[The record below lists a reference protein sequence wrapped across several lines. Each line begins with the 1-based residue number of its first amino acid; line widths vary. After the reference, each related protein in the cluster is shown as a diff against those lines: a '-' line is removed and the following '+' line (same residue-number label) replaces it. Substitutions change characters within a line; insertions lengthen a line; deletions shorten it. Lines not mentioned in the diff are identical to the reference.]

1 MAVRTSLVLTGG
13 AEIAANLALIQL
25 KLRKKIMRRAAV
37 KGAAVVKKR
46 AGEIAKTKGVIDT
59 GATIRNIAAKVNK
72 ATSEDYLQINIGVR
86 HGQIRDEKRRAKKQG
101 RAVNDVDDPWYWRF
115 TEFGTSKQAAR
126 PFMRP
131 AFEESKEQVLAVVT
145 EELRDGIEKYKS

>member
-1 MAVRTSLVLTGG
+1 MAVKTGMTFSGG
-13 AEIAANLALIQL
+13 AEIAANLALL
-25 KLRKKIMRRAAV
+25 PVKMRKKIMRSAAV
-37 KGAAVVKKR
+37 AGAQVVKKR
-46 AGEIAKTKGVIDT
+46 AAEIAKAKGVIDT
-59 GATIRNIAAKVNK
+59 GATIRNIAGKVNK

-101 RAVNDVDDPWYWRF
+101 RAVKDVDDPWYWRF

-131 AFEESKEQVLAVVT
+131 AFEESRERVLEVVSQKLKE
-145 EELRDGIEKYKS
+145 GIERYKE

>member
-1 MAVRTSLVLTGG
+1 MAVKTGMTFSGG
-13 AEIAANLALIQL
+13 AEIAANLALLQV
-25 KLRKKIMRRAAV
+25 KMRKKIMRRAAV
-37 KGAAVVKKR
+37 AGAQVVKKR
-46 AGEIAKTKGVIDT
+46 AAEIAKAKGVIDT
-59 GATIRNIAAKVNK
+59 GATIRNIAGKVNK

-101 RAVNDVDDPWYWRF
+101 RAVKDVDDPWYWRF

-131 AFEESKEQVLAVVT
+131 AFEESRERVLEVVSQK
-145 EELRDGIEKYKS
+145 LKDGIERYKE

>member
-1 MAVRTSLVLTGG
+1 MAVKTGMTFSGG
-13 AEIAANLALIQL
+13 AEIAANLALLQV
-25 KLRKKIMRRAAV
+25 KTRKKIMRRAAV
-37 KGAAVVKKR
+37 AGAQVVKKR
-46 AGEIAKTKGVIDT
+46 AAEIAKAKGVIDT
-59 GATIRNIAAKVNK
+59 GATIRNIAGKVNK

-101 RAVNDVDDPWYWRF
+101 RAVKDVDDPWYWRF

-131 AFEESKEQVLAVVT
+131 AFEESRERVLEVVSQK
-145 EELRDGIEKYKS
+145 LKDGIERYKE

>member
-1 MAVRTSLVLTGG
+1 MAVKTGMTFSGG
-13 AEIAANLALIQL
+13 AEIAANLALLQV
-25 KLRKKIMRRAAV
+25 KMRKKIMRSAAV
-37 KGAAVVKKR
+37 AGAQVVKKR
-46 AGEIAKTKGVIDT
+46 AAEIAKAKGVIDT
-59 GATIRNIAAKVNK
+59 GATIRNIAGKVNK

-101 RAVNDVDDPWYWRF
+101 RAVKDVDDPWYWRF

-131 AFEESKEQVLAVVT
+131 AFEESRERVLEVVSQK
-145 EELRDGIEKYKS
+145 LKDGIERYKE

>member
-1 MAVRTSLVLTGG
+1 MAVKTSMTFSGG
-13 AEIAANLALIQL
+13 AEIAANLALLQV
-25 KLRKKIMRRAAV
+25 KMRKKIMRRAAV
-37 KGAAVVKKR
+37 AGAQVVKKR
-46 AGEIAKTKGVIDT
+46 AAEIAKAKGVIDT
-59 GATIRNIAAKVNK
+59 GATIRNIAGKVNK

-101 RAVNDVDDPWYWRF
+101 RAVKDVDDPWYWRF

-131 AFEESKEQVLAVVT
+131 AFEESRERVLEVVSQK
-145 EELRDGIEKYKS
+145 LKDGIERYKE